1 MKTDRL
7 AFVTPRYG
15 DNILGGAETA
25 VRTLAEI
32 LAAEGM
38 EVEVFTSCATNL
50 FDWRNTLPAGRETL
64 RGVTVH
70 RFPIVWQQQ
79 QRHVELFAR
88 ILHNVKLTVDEQFEW
103 VTTGPQSPALY
114 RALAGRNDDFNLF
127 FFAPYPFPMI
137 HCAAGIAP
145 AKSVIWPC
153 LHDEAYAYLAPTHLM
168 LQESR
173 GLLFNS
179 LPEARLAV
187 EQLKIKHP
195 RKHVVGI
202 PVMPMNANGARFRQ
216 AAGLHDPYVLYA
228 GRIEGSKNVPLLIE
242 YFIDYKTRHPG
253 PLKLVLMGDGPSK
266 KLHPDLV
273 YLGFQRPEDKADVY
287 GAAIA
292 LCQPSLNESFSIVIM
307 ESWLAGR
314 PVMVHCECPVTR
326 HHVVES
332 GGGLYFCNY
341 EEFDAGLTRL
351 IEDEPLNRRMGEAG
365 RQYVVTQHGPA
376 AVSARFHAALQDW
389 LPEEPA

>member
-1 MKTDRL
+1 MKTARL

-25 VRTLAEI
+25 VRTLVEL
-32 LAAEGM
+32 LAAQGM
-38 EVEVFTSCATNL
+38 AVEVFTSCATDL
-50 FDWRNTLPAGRETL
+50 MDWRNSAPAGQSTL

-70 RFPIVWQQQ
+70 RFPIAWQQQ
-79 QRHVELFAR
+79 QRHIELFAR
-88 ILHNVKLTVDEQFEW
+88 ILHNDKLSVDEQFEW
-103 VTTGPQSPALY
+103 MTTGPHAPALY
-114 RALAGRNDDFNLF
+114 RALAERNPDFDLF

-137 HCAAGIAP
+137 QCAAALAP

-153 LHDEAYAYLAPTHLM
+153 LHDEAYAYLAPTRLM

-179 LPEARLAV
+179 LPEADLAV
-187 EQLKIKHP
+187 EQLKIKHDK
-195 RKHVVGI
+195 KHVVGI
-202 PVMPMNANGARFRQ
+202 PVLPMHSNGAQSRQ
-216 AAGLHDPYVLYA
+216 AAGLHDPFLLYA

-242 YFIDYKTRHPG
+242 YFIEYKKRHPG
-253 PLKLVLMGDGPSK
+253 PLKLALMGDGPSK

-273 YLGFQRPEDKADVY
+273 YLGFLPKESKADVY
-287 GAAIA
+287 GAALA
-292 LCQPSLNESFSIVIM
+292 LCQPSVNESFSIVIM

-314 PVMVHCECPVTR
+314 PVMVHCDCAVTR

-332 GGGLYFCNY
+332 GGGLYFCNAD
-341 EEFDAGLTRL
+341 EFDAGLTRL
-351 IEDEPLNRRMGEAG
+351 IEDSALSRRMGEAG
-365 RQYVVTQHGPA
+365 RQYVLAQHGPD

-389 LPEEPA
+389 LGAPA